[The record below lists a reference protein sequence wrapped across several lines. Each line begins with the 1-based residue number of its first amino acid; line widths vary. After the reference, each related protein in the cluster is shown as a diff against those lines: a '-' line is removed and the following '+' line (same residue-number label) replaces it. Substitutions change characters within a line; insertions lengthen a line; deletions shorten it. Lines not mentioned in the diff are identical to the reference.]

1 VSGLLLEPLISLVV
15 KLLLPIQ
22 LLASFF
28 LFLST
33 GFRRDDMGDLVI
45 EFDEDCPGVEAIV
58 YYIFLFF
65 WLEGFCYAL
74 SRYVLSY
81 ATQLWYR
88 TDYNRESGKKEILQN
103 CAICE
108 AYTNAFKYH
117 LGSFA
122 MGSLFMV
129 VVDVFRVPLVLLDN
143 QPEDSVVNTVCWCC
157 LRCYRDHI
165 EAISLDAY
173 MDMCVSS
180 RSYVDAGRRVAA
192 VKRERGGAVKRLDG
206 AQVLFSL
213 SGMSMVTAS
222 VDVLAFFLCE
232 KVKGLD
238 YEWRSVIVWTTF
250 CSFIV
255 CFHFMSF
262 FDAVADSLLYF
273 YAIDQAEED
282 EDDDFF
288 GFLWEAA
295 ESEKPTHVPRGLQAL
310 LESSDG
316 HGKH

>member
-1 VSGLLLEPLISLVV
+1 
-15 KLLLPIQ
+15 
-22 LLASFF
+22 
-28 LFLST
+28 
-33 GFRRDDMGDLVI
+33 
-45 EFDEDCPGVEAIV
+45 
-58 YYIFLFF
+58 
-65 WLEGFCYAL
+65 
-74 SRYVLSY
+74 
-81 ATQLWYR
+81 
-88 TDYNRESGKKEILQN
+88 
-103 CAICE
+103 
-108 AYTNAFKYH
+108 
-117 LGSFA
+117 

-288 GFLWEAA
+288 GRIPLGGGGVGEADPRAQRPAGTARELRRPRQTLSADGRGRRA
-295 ESEKPTHVPRGLQAL
+295 EGGRRRGGGRGADQSE
-310 LESSDG
+310 E
-316 HGKH
+316 GKTRTG